1 MIGCHCWMD
10 CVLDRLILTRW
21 TLVCPPT
28 AGSFSLVRFRTDTS
42 AQKCCGLDSPRR
54 TRLSCVRNRVRLL
67 DFPSWLCRLRPSR
80 ASLRTFS
87 AVLLQIRR
95 LWLPL
100 PLSSRTC
107 RCGRLLDVF
116 CHHRAAC
123 SRAGVLASRG
133 FSVASACEGL
143 PRGRCPRLHQPVRV
157 GLGLASCASRWSTI
171 GSSLTGF
178 RSSMVL
184 IDTTLVSPVCADGLP
199 RVSVLTWTAPLSPKP
214 VVSSNALI
222 QSSGTHGRARLVVL
236 EAEIGGRWSEEVR
249 AFVSQL
255 AKTKA
260 RSVPRIFAG
269 RARQAWH
276 HRWSSMLACANH
288 LPCCWIVGLLWVAT
302 ENFHLRPLVVKECRH
317 LPFDSTL

>member
-1 MIGCHCWMD
+1 MASTRPGAPGSHAFAIGSVCWTSLLGCAVFALLALPSAPFPRCFFKSD
-10 CVLDRLILTRW
+10 
-21 TLVCPPT
+21 VCGFPCPCLLGPASVAVYSTSFVTT
-28 AGSFSLVRFRTDTS
+28 AQRARGQV
-42 AQKCCGLDSPRR
+42 
-54 TRLSCVRNRVRLL
+54 
-67 DFPSWLCRLRPSR
+67 SWLVTGSP
-80 ASLRTFS
+80 
-87 AVLLQIRR
+87 LQ
-95 LWLPL
+95 
-100 PLSSRTC
+100 
-107 RCGRLLDVF
+107 
-116 CHHRAAC
+116 AQ
-123 SRAGVLASRG
+123 
-133 FSVASACEGL
+133 GL

-236 EAEIGGRWSEEVR
+236 AAEIGGRWSEEAR

-276 HRWSSMLACANH
+276 HRWSSTLACANH